1 MPHIQLPSKIIDS
14 RGSSSFLL
22 ELDTMKA
29 FPYVFSLVVLSAVG
43 SSAAKAEEG
52 DIFTGPQAIE
62 EQAGGAPS
70 AARPKGALEPSG
82 QPLGETAP
90 LNGDRTTGPTAQNQ
104 SARPESV
111 RITKEIRQQILER
124 KDLSTAAKNVKIITD
139 DRGAVTLRG
148 PVKSANERQEIEQI
162 ARNNAQGG
170 QVANQL
176 VVKGEEASRGGAH
189 G

>member
-1 MPHIQLPSKIIDS
+1 
-14 RGSSSFLL
+14 
-22 ELDTMKA
+22 MKA
-29 FPYVFSLVVLSAVG
+29 FPYVLSLVALSTA
-43 SSAAKAEEG
+43 SLTTLKAEEG
-52 DIFTGPQAIE
+52 DVFTGPQAID
-62 EQAGGAPS
+62 EQAGEAPS
-70 AARPKGALEPSG
+70 ASRPKGALEPNG
-82 QPLGETAP
+82 QPLGQTAP
-90 LNGDRTTGPTAQNQ
+90 LNGDRATGPTAQNQ

-111 RITKEIRQQILER
+111 RITKEIRQQIFER

-148 PVKSANERQEIEQI
+148 PVKSATERQELEQI

-176 VVKGEEASRGGAH
+176 VVKGEKGSSGGTH